1 MKRAVF
7 FQVSGRSGGRLRKS
21 SLCNRASER
30 DEFKKKIRQM
40 RPSDQRSCTIRSVPK
55 KSKKK
60 NQHNRQPV
68 RSSPNEA
75 LRFSSLGSLLFRTS
89 RYPPATTR
97 SAYSD
102 KAEAATRFRQGDALI
117 VQRPCLCLFASTA
130 PILTAAATAV
140 AIAARLH
147 LSLKFTVLPLCVT
160 IFSPGSRGHCADTQ
174 SHAKTFRRSA
184 RFICLLCEH
193 GPV

>member
-1 MKRAVF
+1 
-7 FQVSGRSGGRLRKS
+7 
-21 SLCNRASER
+21 
-30 DEFKKKIRQM
+30 M

-130 PILTAAATAV
+130 PTPTAAAAATAV

-160 IFSPGSRGHCADTQ
+160 DSLPCSRGHCADTQ
-174 SHAKTFRRSA
+174 SHAKTYRPA
-184 RFICLLCEH
+184 NFICLFCEH
-193 GPV
+193 GPVETHKSGGSGRLVVQPQ